1 MAYRAGFSDNQ
12 LIGVDDLNEITKR
25 LVTSGVGYELGENG
39 SIEVTELNGY
49 TAALATSGVVPS
61 GVKTLKVS
69 RVVNSVYIE
78 PGTAFFADGSFIEIT
93 SQHKLSFSYSNG
105 YVYLLN
111 DTALGTKRP
120 RVTQELPSG
129 DYVLLAQI
137 VNGSVIDKRQYT
149 KGKVPSYASCAGYPI
164 FVSQTV
170 NCAGETKYERK
181 GSFTVDIGDY
191 PLHGIAVCG
200 DDNGKPSCTGLCLFD
215 ENKKVKLYRS
225 VANYDTS
232 VTYKQY
238 LLQYLYHSQWYAYME
253 FSCTESGL
261 LTVNVTSSA
270 SLNSEGPTSVEQIEF
285 VIF

>member
-1 MAYRAGFSDNQ
+1 MAYITGFSDNQ

-25 LVTSGVGYELGENG
+25 LVTSGVGYELGESG
-39 SIEVTELNGY
+39 SISVGELNGY
-49 TAALATSGVVPS
+49 AAALATSGVVPS
-61 GVKTLKVS
+61 GVKALKVS
-69 RVVNSVYIE
+69 KVASSIYIE

-105 YVYLLN
+105 YVYLIN
-111 DTALGTKRP
+111 DTALGVRKP
-120 RVTQELPSG
+120 RVTQEAPNG

-137 VNGSVIDKRQYT
+137 SNGSLKDKRQYA
-149 KGKVPSYASCAGYPI
+149 KGKLPSFASFVGYPI
-164 FVSQTV
+164 FVSQEV
-170 NCAGETKYERK
+170 NCEGETKYDRR

-200 DDNGKPSCTGLCLFD
+200 EESGKPSCTGLCLFD

-225 VANYDTS
+225 VPNYDTS
-232 VTYKQY
+232 VTFKDC
-238 LLQYLYHSQWYAYME
+238 LLQYLYHGDWYAQMT

-261 LTVNVTSSA
+261 LTVNVKSSA
-270 SLNSEGPTSVEQIEF
+270 SLNSEGNTSVEQIEF